1 MYDAEYI
8 HGIPRIKYFHL
19 SLHTI
24 NSIKT
29 GVKLV
34 KLVSVYLP
42 EPYVNAIDELVRE
55 NYYISRGEIIRTA
68 IRELMRHEAE
78 KTIHSNDDEPIP
90 VYG

>member
-1 MYDAEYI
+1 M
-8 HGIPRIKYFHL
+8 
-19 SLHTI
+19 
-24 NSIKT
+24 
-29 GVKLV
+29 KLV

-42 EPYVNAIDELVRE
+42 EPYVKAIDELVRE

-78 KTIHSNDDEPIP
+78 KTVHSNNDEPIP

>member
-1 MYDAEYI
+1 M
-8 HGIPRIKYFHL
+8 
-19 SLHTI
+19 
-24 NSIKT
+24 
-29 GVKLV
+29 

-78 KTIHSNDDEPIP
+78 KTIHSDEPIP